1 MKRALVLLFSTVAFV
16 VLGYLAFYSIKR
28 PVELH
33 GTALQN
39 PVDVS
44 KVSVTNQNLGKINLS
59 EFKDKTLLVFFGFSK
74 CYDVCPIT
82 LQRLAKI
89 YEDIGEP
96 ENLQIIMIT
105 VDPANDTVKTVQ
117 EYLNKFHKSFL
128 GFSGTNTEIAEAAKI
143 FFVGYQDL
151 GDTQFNHTDA
161 IYIIDKNSKIR
172 RIYGQPDLKYLENDL
187 LHIQKNNSY

>member
-1 MKRALVLLFSTVAFV
+1 MKRVLILFISIV
-16 VLGYLAFYSIKR
+16 VLGVLGYFAFSTFKK
-28 PVELH
+28 PTSLH

-39 PVDVS
+39 PVDVAQ
-44 KVSVTNQNLGKINLS
+44 VSLTNKTLGKINFS

-89 YEDIGEP
+89 YKDIDEP
-96 ENLQIIMIT
+96 EGLQIIMIT
-105 VDPANDTVKTVQ
+105 VDPATDTVESVQ
-117 EYLNKFHKSFL
+117 KYMTNFHESFL
-128 GFSGTNTEIAEAAKI
+128 GFSGTNSEIAEAAKT

-161 IYIIDKNSKIR
+161 VYIIDINSKMR
-172 RIYGQPDLKYLENDL
+172 RIYGQPDFQYLENDL
-187 LHIQKNNSY
+187 LSILKNKSY